1 MIAGSA
7 SSGRAAVVANCSA
20 VEVVSAAAALPV
32 SNPAL
37 WSSST
42 VNGVGAPGT
51 NRPTA
56 FPLSCAVAIGNQA
69 LVASAIR
76 SSCHK
81 HT

>member
-7 SSGRAAVVANCSA
+7 NSGRAAVVASCSA
-20 VEVVSAAAALPV
+20 VEVVNAAAAWPG
-32 SNPAL
+32 STPAL
-37 WSSST
+37 CSIST

-69 LVASAIR
+69 RVPSAIR
-76 SSCHK
+76 SSSHR